1 MKKIGKYK
9 IQCILGKGG
18 MGIVYKALDPDIER
32 EVAIKTIRFDTL
44 TDGTAKDDL
53 MARFIR
59 EARAAG
65 KLAHPNII
73 TIYDVGREKDV
84 TYIVMQYIEGQSLQA
99 LIDSGKRFS
108 SQEIIEIM
116 RPIGDSLDYAHA
128 NGIIHR
134 DIKPANIM
142 IDASGKPFLADFGV
156 ARIETSTMT
165 QAGTTVGTLSYMSP
179 EQVQG
184 QTVDGRA
191 DIFAL
196 GVILYELLSGKKPF
210 LGDNISTI
218 VYKIVNEE
226 PPRITEVNQDLPK
239 GYELVIKKALAKN
252 PEVRYQTCQEMVVN
266 LENSEKILEQNLA
279 YEAEKPRI
287 ISPGAKKKLGFVLAL
302 AFFGMAVVA
311 GGAYLIL
318 SPKSKKPVQ
327 ISKNLET
334 LKKEGVSPVTRSAG
348 PVPGPA
354 AVNDDGLAKVK
365 QAFEIKNYEETARL
379 AEVILAGQPT
389 NLPAQDYLKRARVEI
404 LAGQVA
410 AMVQS
415 GIASYNAG
423 NYGQCVQDMEK
434 ALKLKRDEK
443 EAQKYLFL
451 ADTALSRKEILAL
464 IERQRIAEEN
474 KDLLAVL
481 SQVGSPSLANQLQS
495 EYKLLF
501 NGYDEIKSSISNIS
515 INFSSRS
522 DARASFSHLLTAVYR
537 KDGRKKIVFE
547 GLKNWQLRK
556 EGRTW
561 KLIGI

>member
-1 MKKIGKYK
+1 
-9 IQCILGKGG
+9 

-32 EVAIKTIRFDTL
+32 DVAIKTIRFDTL

-73 TIYDVGREKDV
+73 TVYDVGREKDV

-116 RPIGDSLDYAHA
+116 RPIGHSLDYAHA

-218 VYKIVNEE
+218 VYKIVHEE
-226 PPRITEVNQDLPK
+226 PRRITEVNQDLPG

-252 PEVRYQTCQEMVVN
+252 PEERYQTCQEMVSD
-266 LENSEKILEQNLA
+266 LENSEKILEQTLA
-279 YEAEKPRI
+279 YETEK
-287 ISPGAKKKLGFVLAL
+287 AKVTSSEAKRKLGFVLAL

-327 ISKNLET
+327 ISQNLET

-348 PVPGPA
+348 PAAGPA
-354 AVNDDGLAKVK
+354 AVNDDGLDKVK
-365 QAFEIKNYEETARL
+365 QAFESKNYEETSRL
-379 AEVILAGQPT
+379 AEAILAGQPT
-389 NLPAQDYLKRARVEI
+389 NLPAQDYLKRARAEI

-410 AMVQS
+410 VMVQS

-434 ALKLKRDEK
+434 ALKLNRDEK

-451 ADTALSRKEILAL
+451 ADTALSKKEVLAL
-464 IERQRIAEEN
+464 IERQRVAEEN

-481 SQVGSPSLANQLQS
+481 SPVGSPSLANQLQS

-522 DARASFSHLLTAVYR
+522 EARASFSHLLTAVYR
-537 KDGRKKIVFE
+537 KDGKKKIVFE
-547 GLKNWQLRK
+547 GLKNWQLKK

-561 KLIGI
+561 KLRGI